1 MKEAENGVPVS
12 LLCRTYGRSSSAF
25 HQWRSKYVSMDASL
39 ILEMKH
45 FQAENV
51 RLKRMYVDLVMQN
64 ELVKEALA
72 KK

>member
-1 MKEAENGVPVS
+1 
-12 LLCRTYGRSSSAF
+12 
-25 HQWRSKYVSMDASL
+25 MDASL